1 MDVVVAGLF
10 SLGVFLVI
18 FVPVAQR
25 LLGVRFGVVRMVLA
39 GAITLSLFS
48 PIANALVGK
57 PPYTGS
63 NGVAIAFLVLTTLCS
78 MLAGLVFLVLAEAL
92 VPTGSLPRARDLRRD
107 LSGRIARTR
116 RYLQILRIAI
126 KHGLGPYL
134 RGRRRPGRENAA
146 GQAELARSLRLALD
160 EAGVTFVKL
169 GQVLSTRSDIIPGS
183 VAAELSRLQDQVS
196 PAPWPQ
202 IEQVLTEELGAPPH
216 QLYADFDSEPLAAA
230 SVAQVYA
237 ARLRVPSHDEDGRRV
252 VVKVQRPGIAGIVD
266 RDLDIVSRL
275 ARLLERN
282 TDWGRSMGV
291 RALADGFADAM
302 REELDFTVE
311 AGNMTTV
318 AAGRSIAAS
327 NDLVVPELY
336 PEQSTRRVL
345 TMQRLDGV
353 GLGNAREAIAERGL
367 DPVRLGRSLFECL
380 LGQVAIDGVFHADP
394 HPGNFLLLADGRI
407 GMLDLGSVGRLDP
420 GTREALQRFLL
431 AIDHGDPVS
440 ATDALLEI
448 VYRPDVIDE
457 RALERAVGQFMTRH
471 LAAGV
476 TLGAAM
482 FNDLFKIITSHD
494 LGVPPEVAAVFRALA
509 TIEGTISR
517 ISPGFD
523 LVAASRQ
530 FAAAHVTD
538 RLAPEALRRTATEE
552 LATLLP
558 MLRRLPRRIDRIAA
572 AAESGRLGV
581 NVRLLADERD
591 RRHVTGLLHQALLA
605 ILGATAGLMAVL
617 LLGTPGGPQVTTSM
631 TLYQLIGYNLLVIC
645 AVLVLRVLVLIFR
658 LPRAT

>member
-1 MDVVVAGLF
+1 MDIVVAGLF
-10 SLGVFLVI
+10 SIAVFMTI
-18 FVPVAQR
+18 FVPFSQR
-25 LLGVRFGVVRMVLA
+25 LLGVRFGLVRLA
-39 GAITLSLFS
+39 LGAALTLTVFS

-57 PPYTGS
+57 LPFEGS
-63 NGVAIAFLVLTTLCS
+63 NAAAVAFLALTAVCS
-78 MLAGLVFLVLAEAL
+78 MLAGLVFLVLSEAL

-107 LSGRIARTR
+107 LSGRIARTK

-126 KHGLGPYL
+126 RHGLGPYL

-169 GQVLSTRSDIIPGS
+169 GQVLSTRGDIIPAS
-183 VAAELSRLQDQVS
+183 VATELSRLQDQVS
-196 PAPWPQ
+196 PAPWPG
-202 IEQVLTEELGAPPH
+202 IEQVLTEELGASPH
-216 QLYADFDSEPLAAA
+216 HLYADFDIEPLASA
-230 SVAQVYA
+230 SVAQVYT
-237 ARLRVPSHDEDGRRV
+237 ARLPHGPRV
-252 VVKVQRPGIAGIVD
+252 VVKVQRPGIATVVE

-291 RALADGFADAM
+291 RSLAGGFADAI

-311 AGNMTTV
+311 AGNMTAV
-318 AAGRSIAAS
+318 AAGRSVAAS

-345 TMQRLDGV
+345 TMQRLDGI
-353 GLGNAREAIAERGL
+353 GLGNAAQAITERGL
-367 DPVRLGRSLFECL
+367 DAAHLGRALFDCL

-420 GTREALQRFLL
+420 ATREALQRFLL
-431 AIDHGDPVS
+431 AIDHGDPVA

-457 RALERAVGQFMTRH
+457 RALERSVGQFMTRH

-476 TLGAAM
+476 TLGPAM
-482 FNDLFKIITSHD
+482 FNDLFTIITSHD

-509 TIEGTISR
+509 TIEGTISG

-538 RLAPEALRRTATEE
+538 RLAPDAIRRTATEE
-552 LATLLP
+552 LVTLLP

-572 AAESGRLGV
+572 AAESGRLGL
-581 NVRLLADERD
+581 NVRLFADERD
-591 RRHVTGLLHQALLA
+591 RRHFTGLLHQALLA
-605 ILGATAGLMAVL
+605 VLGATAGIMAVL
-617 LLGTPGGPQVTTSM
+617 LLGTPGGPSVTESM
-631 TLYQLIGYNLLVIC
+631 SLFQLFGYNLLVIS
-645 AVLVLRVLVLIFR
+645 AVLVLRVLVLVFR
-658 LPRAT
+658 LPDHRSS

>member
-1 MDVVVAGLF
+1 MDVVVVGLVNVA
-10 SLGVFLVI
+10 VFMVI
-18 FVPVAQR
+18 FVPVSQR
-25 LLGVRFGVVRMVLA
+25 LLGVRFGFGRLAVGAGLTLAVFSPLLNALA
-39 GAITLSLFS
+39 GPL
-48 PIANALVGK
+48 PW
-57 PPYTGS
+57 TGS
-63 NGVAIAFLVLTTLCS
+63 TGAAVAFLALTALCS
-78 MLAGLVFLVLAEAL
+78 MLAGLIFLVLSEAL

-116 RYLQILRIAI
+116 RYLQILRIAVR
-126 KHGLGPYL
+126 HGLGPYL

-146 GQAELARSLRLALD
+146 GQADLARSLRLALD

-169 GQVLSTRSDIIPGS
+169 GQVLSTRSDVIPAA
-183 VAAELSRLQDQVS
+183 VALELSRLQDQVS

-202 IEQVLTEELGAPPH
+202 IEDVLTEELGAPPR
-216 QLYADFDSEPLAAA
+216 QVFTDFAAEPLAAA

-237 ARLRVPSHDEDGRRV
+237 ADLDGVQV
-252 VVKVQRPGIAGIVD
+252 VVKVQRPGISSVVD
-266 RDLDIVSRL
+266 RDLDIVQRL
-275 ARLLERN
+275 ARMLERN

-291 RALADGFADAM
+291 RALAEGFADAM

-311 AGNMTTV
+311 AGNMASV
-318 AAGRSIAAS
+318 SAGRSVAGN
-327 NDLVVPELY
+327 NDVVVPALFPRY
-336 PEQSTRRVL
+336 STGRVL

-353 GLGNAREAIAERGL
+353 GLGTAAGTIAERGL
-367 DPVRLGRSLFECL
+367 DAARLARVLFDCL

-394 HPGNFLLLADGRI
+394 HPGNFLLLTDGRI

-420 GTREALQRFLL
+420 STREALQRFLL
-431 AIDHGDPVS
+431 AVDHGDPVA

-457 RALERAVGQFMTRH
+457 QSLERAVGQFMARH
-471 LAAGV
+471 LGAGAA
-476 TLGAAM
+476 LGPAM
-482 FNDLFKIITSHD
+482 FNDLFKIITAHD

-517 ISPGFD
+517 ISPDFD

-572 AAESGRLGV
+572 AAESGRLGL
-581 NVRLLADERD
+581 NVRLFADERD
-591 RRHVTGLLHQALLA
+591 RRHFTGLLHQALLA

-617 LLGTPGGPQVTTSM
+617 LLGTPGGPKVTESVS
-631 TLYQLIGYNLLVIC
+631 LYQLFAYNLLVIC
-645 AVLVLRVLVLIFR
+645 AVLVLRVLVLVFR
-658 LPRAT
+658 LPDSRSRV

>member
-1 MDVVVAGLF
+1 MDIVVAGLF
-10 SLGVFLVI
+10 SIAIFMAI
-18 FVPVAQR
+18 FVPVSQR
-25 LLGVRFGVVRMVLA
+25 LLGVRFGLIRLA
-39 GAITLSLFS
+39 LGAALTLTVFS

-57 PPYTGS
+57 LPFEGS
-63 NGVAIAFLVLTTLCS
+63 NAAAVAFLALTAVCS
-78 MLAGLVFLVLAEAL
+78 MLAGLVFLVLSEAL

-169 GQVLSTRSDIIPGS
+169 GQVLSTRSDIIPAS
-183 VAAELSRLQDQVS
+183 VATELSRLQDQVS
-196 PAPWPQ
+196 PAPWPL
-202 IEQVLTEELGAPPH
+202 IEEVLTEELGAPPH
-216 QLYADFDSEPLAAA
+216 ELYADFATEPLAAA
-230 SVAQVYA
+230 SVAQVYT
-237 ARLRVPSHDEDGRRV
+237 ARLPDGPRV
-252 VVKVQRPGIAGIVD
+252 VVKVQRPGIVGVVD
-266 RDLDIVSRL
+266 RDLDIVRRL

-291 RALADGFADAM
+291 LALADGFADAM
-302 REELDFTVE
+302 REELDFTIE

-318 AAGRSIAAS
+318 AAGRSVAAS

-336 PEQSTRRVL
+336 PQQSTRRVL
-345 TMQRLDGV
+345 TMQRLDGI
-353 GLGNAREAIAERGL
+353 GLGSAAHAIAERGL
-367 DPVRLGRSLFECL
+367 DAARLGRALFDCL

-394 HPGNFLLLADGRI
+394 HPGNFLLLTDGRI

-420 GTREALQRFLL
+420 ATREALQRFLL
-431 AIDHGDPVS
+431 AIDRGDPVA

-471 LAAGV
+471 LTAGV
-476 TLGAAM
+476 ALGPAM
-482 FNDLFKIITSHD
+482 FTDLFKIITTHE

-509 TIEGTISR
+509 TVEGTISR

-538 RLAPEALRRTATEE
+538 RLAPDALRRTATEE

-572 AAESGRLGV
+572 AAESGRLGF

-591 RRHVTGLLHQALLA
+591 RRHLTGLLHQTLLA

-617 LLGTPGGPQVTTSM
+617 LLGTPGGPQVTPSM
-631 TLYQLIGYNLLVIC
+631 SLFHLFGYNLLVIC

-658 LPRAT
+658 LPDPRSR